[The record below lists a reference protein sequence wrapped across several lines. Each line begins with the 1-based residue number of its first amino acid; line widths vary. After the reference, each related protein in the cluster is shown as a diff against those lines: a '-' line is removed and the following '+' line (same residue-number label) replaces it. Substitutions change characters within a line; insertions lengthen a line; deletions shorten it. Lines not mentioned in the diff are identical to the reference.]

1 MPKYWYLWALI
12 IILIPITAYV
22 CYKAAVASRQAR
34 LEREKTIEEL
44 NNAKSLKDEFSGISA
59 SDLEKADDGRVLS
72 GIALLIDLKLR
83 KEIKPKDA
91 FEKLS
96 ENKQLAYTLNCIL
109 EDTNGTVSAFFKRN
123 TAPVSPLASKAL
135 KAAELDELALLFGEV
150 YSMYDEDNEDVS
162 LDDEKIKAA
171 DEKFGRLFDKDL
183 FISSAA
189 RFIKDN
195 ASDFT
200 GGELL

>member
-12 IILIPITAYV
+12 IILIPITVYV

-44 NNAKSLKDEFSGISA
+44 NNAKSLKNEFSGISA
-59 SDLEKADDGRVLS
+59 ADLEKADDARVLS
-72 GIALLIDLKLR
+72 GMALLVDLKLR
-83 KEIKPKDA
+83 KEIKPKEA

-96 ENKQLAYTLNCIL
+96 EKKQLAYTLNCIL
-109 EDTNGTVSAFFKRN
+109 EDTDGTVSAFYKRN
-123 TAPVSPLASKAL
+123 TAPVSPKAVEAL
-135 KAAELDELALLFGEV
+135 KAAGLDDLAELFDEL
-150 YSMYDEDNEDVS
+150 YPMYDDDNEDVS
-162 LDDEKIKAA
+162 LDIEKIKAA
-171 DEKFGRLFDKDL
+171 DEKFGRLFDKEE

-195 ASDFT
+195 ASEFT
-200 GGELL
+200 GGDLL